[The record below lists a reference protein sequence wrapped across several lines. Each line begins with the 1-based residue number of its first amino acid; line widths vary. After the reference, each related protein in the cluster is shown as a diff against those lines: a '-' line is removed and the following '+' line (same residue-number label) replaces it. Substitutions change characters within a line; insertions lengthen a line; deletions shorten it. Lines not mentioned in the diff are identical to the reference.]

1 MDSGSGKR
9 RKNEIGSIY
18 EIDPASVRPEG
29 AEDVKEPF
37 LAQTAKY
44 GRKNCVYTASC
55 REAIALAL
63 RSLGQQR
70 PGLAKKCLL
79 PAYMCDTVFFPFWGV
94 WVVIAFLPCE

>member
-55 REAIALAL
+55 WYPFGGALW
-63 RSLGQQR
+63 RVGQKTR
-70 PGLAKKCLL
+70 FWAK
-79 PAYMCDTVFFPFWGV
+79 MC
-94 WVVIAFLPCE
+94 FLPPFFCYRFFSLLGGYGW